1 MAPLIGLTS
10 NYFDERCHEKAPDL
24 MPLRD
29 QGAYLIP
36 EDFPRCIERAG
47 GVPVMLP
54 VTDDLSLVARYA
66 EI

>member
-10 NYFDERCHEKAPDL
+10 NYFDERYHEKAPDL

-36 EDFPRCIERAG
+36 EDFAASSARAAC
-47 GVPVMLP
+47 P
-54 VTDDLSLVARYA
+54 
-66 EI
+66 

>member
-10 NYFDERCHEKAPDL
+10 NYFDERYHEKAPDL

-54 VTDDLSLVARYA
+54 VTDDLSARCTLR
-66 EI
+66 